1 MLKMTFTSLS
11 PIEWETKR
19 EGLDFH
25 IQLERDDY
33 VIDVF
38 DSSIDNADEAYLTT
52 HTCETWEQV
61 ESYCLDYDGITVI

>member
-1 MLKMTFTSLS
+1 MRFKELS

-25 IQLERDDY
+25 IQLECDDY

-38 DSSIDNADEAYLTT
+38 DSSIENADDAYLTT

-61 ESYCLDYDGITVI
+61 ERYCRDYDGITVI

>member
-1 MLKMTFTSLS
+1 MRFEELS

-38 DSSIDNADEAYLTT
+38 DSEVSNADEAYLTT
-52 HTCETWEQV
+52 FTCETWEQV
-61 ESYCLDYDGITVI
+61 EQYCRCYDGINVV